1 MLNSDFKVK
10 LIQGGEKRNDARNLF
25 LWSRQKPFYLSVV
38 ASHSCTI
45 IPGETTPHLTLF
57 TIFALI
63 EHCLGDK
70 DMVAIGS
77 ESQPP

>member
-1 MLNSDFKVK
+1 MEPAEAF
-10 LIQGGEKRNDARNLF
+10 LF
-25 LWSRQKPFYLSVV
+25 ISSCV
-38 ASHSCTI
+38 ALLYNNTR
-45 IPGETTPHLTLF
+45 GNNPHLTLF

-63 EHCLGDK
+63 VYNEHCLGDK